1 MGVVVLSCTIL
12 IVPACNRR
20 SGNDGFLKAVPV
32 TLARYDV
39 PFDIA
44 KRTDNPPFMTK
55 DAFVNW
61 MVKHTRQDARF
72 LRERWNLSE
81 FLRRNR
87 DLTSENV
94 REAFLRTP
102 REYFCRNLSRA
113 YDNTALPIGYGQ
125 TISAPD
131 LVTHMTDDLNLL
143 PEHKVLEIGT
153 GSGYQAAILSEL
165 SNHVYTIEIIAALA
179 RETGDIFKA
188 LELQYPEYG
197 NILKK
202 VDDGYYGWQEYAPFD
217 GIIVTC
223 AIDHVPP
230 PLVSQLASGG
240 VMVIPVGPPSGQTL
254 LRIVKK
260 VASDGTVTL
269 TREDS
274 YHGKAKVIFV
284 PFTSPGG
291 GSR

>member
-1 MGVVVLSCTIL
+1 ML
-12 IVPACNRR
+12 ARNRQ
-20 SGNDGFLKAVPV
+20 SGNDGIPRAVPV
-32 TLARYDV
+32 RLARYDV

-44 KRTDNPPFMTK
+44 KRTDNPPFTGK
-55 DAFVNW
+55 DAFIDW

-143 PEHKVLEIGT
+143 PEHRVLEIGT

-165 SNHVYTIEIIAALA
+165 SNHVYTVEIIAPLA
-179 RETGDIFKA
+179 RETGDIFKT

-197 NILKK
+197 NILRK
-202 VDDGYYGWQEYAPFD
+202 VDDGYFGWPEYAPFD

-230 PLVSQLASGG
+230 PLIHQLAPGG
-240 VMVIPVGPPSGQTL
+240 IMVIPVGPPSGQTL

-291 GSR
+291 GNH